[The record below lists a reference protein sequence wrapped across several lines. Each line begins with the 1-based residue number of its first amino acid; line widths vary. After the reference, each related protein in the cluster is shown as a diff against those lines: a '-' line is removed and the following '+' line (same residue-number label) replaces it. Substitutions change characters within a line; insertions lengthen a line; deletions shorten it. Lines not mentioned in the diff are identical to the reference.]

1 MSEPRDDVLGK
12 LDALMKKHASNEPEI
27 PVLTDLVE
35 QPRIDLDA
43 IPLLTDEISL
53 DVSPEMAETA
63 QAKPEPS
70 PPPMPSVEFVAPET
84 PIELDLVH
92 ESFLHN
98 SAPAIMPPSAPAI
111 PSPEPESVLAR
122 LEAVEA
128 EVQAEIDARIAQVQ
142 AVPNTPPMIEIP
154 QEVQYIALTSTP
166 EPALPPIVE
175 SEPALA
181 AVAAPTQL
189 PAQLPPRL
197 PEETVQQLAALIEA
211 DVARMIKSNLH
222 QTLSAELPMMLN
234 SALDKALSSMLEQFM
249 MHMEE
254 VVRSA
259 IADELKKQ
267 LAPFKRPASGTK
279 P

>member
-1 MSEPRDDVLGK
+1 MSEPREDVLNK

-43 IPLLTDEISL
+43 IPVLTDEIPL
-53 DVSPEMAETA
+53 DLSPDMAEIA
-63 QAKPEPS
+63 QEKPEPS
-70 PPPMPSVEFVAPET
+70 LPPTSSDEFVAPEI

-98 SAPAIMPPSAPAI
+98 PAPAIMPS
-111 PSPEPESVLAR
+111 PSPATPAQEPESVLAR

-128 EVQAEIDARIAQVQ
+128 EVQAEIEARIAQAQ
-142 AVPNTPPMIEIP
+142 LVPNTPMIEIP
-154 QEVQYIALTSTP
+154 QEAQYISLASTLA
-166 EPALPPIVE
+166 PAPTPAPAPIVE
-175 SEPALA
+175 PESRPAATLA
-181 AVAAPTQL
+181 AEIAPTQ
-189 PAQLPPRL
+189 L
-197 PEETVQQLAALIEA
+197 PEETVQQIAALIEA
-211 DVARMIKSNLH
+211 DVARMIKNNLH
-222 QTLSAELPMMLN
+222 QTLGEELPGMLN

-249 MHMEE
+249 VHMEE

-267 LAPFKRPASGTK
+267 LAPFKRPASGNK

>member
-1 MSEPRDDVLGK
+1 MSEPRDDVLNK

-70 PPPMPSVEFVAPET
+70 PSPMPSVEFVAPET

-98 SAPAIMPPSAPAI
+98 SAPAIMPPSAPAT

-154 QEVQYIALTSTP
+154 QEVQYIALASTP

-181 AVAAPTQL
+181 AVAAPT
-189 PAQLPPRL
+189 QLPPRL